1 MPAADIVFTG
11 GRVVTMAGDD
21 AEAVAVRDGT
31 IAYVGSAA
39 GAREHVGAGTE
50 VVDLAGRM
58 LMPGIHDAHLHPLS
72 GGVVLTR
79 PTLDYARLDKAA
91 FLDAMRGLIARD
103 DDRPA
108 DAWMA
113 VDLWDATAMDEQPT
127 RADLDALPTERPILV
142 VALDGH
148 IAVAN
153 SRALALAGVAAGTDD
168 PPGGVIT
175 RDPGG
180 EPTGI
185 LHDAAIALIEE
196 QMPTPSA
203 EQDADALRAAHE
215 ALVAAGV
222 TSYMDASAFAP
233 ELAAV
238 AALSDR
244 GGLLVRC
251 SSALTIQPEQA
262 EDPAAMLAHLERLRE
277 EHGRPDVTLRT
288 AKFFLDGVI
297 EHPTQTAAMLE
308 PYLVEEDGRWVP
320 GPSRGP
326 TYFEQP
332 VLDGAVAALDAAG
345 WQVHVH
351 AIGDRATR
359 SALDAF
365 EHARDRNGA
374 SGLRHTIAHM
384 EVVDPADIPRLGPL
398 GVLANLQLQW
408 AQRDPYTVDHLAP
421 HLGAARWEDLYPAG
435 ALRAAGATLCG
446 GSDWPVDPL
455 RPFAQL
461 ETAVTRTSAGRHG
474 AEEPLFPAQA
484 ITLRAAL
491 EMHTSASAFQ
501 LHQEAL
507 TGRIAP
513 GLAADLIVLDR
524 DLLAIPVGEIAQTG
538 VELTMIGG
546 RVVHRA

>member
-1 MPAADIVFTG
+1 MGEADVVFTG
-11 GRVVTMAGDD
+11 GRVVTMAGED
-21 AEAVAVRDGT
+21 AEAVAVRDGR
-31 IAYVGSAA
+31 IAW
-39 GAREHVGAGTE
+39 VGAAADAAAHAGPATE

-79 PTLDYARLDKAA
+79 PTLDYARLDKPA
-91 FLDAMRGLIARD
+91 FLDAMRGLIAREG
-103 DDRPA
+103 DRA
-108 DAWMA
+108 AGEWMA

-175 RDPGG
+175 RDAGG

-185 LHDAAIALIEE
+185 LHDTAIALVEE
-196 QMPTPSA
+196 RMPAPGA
-203 EQDADALRAAHE
+203 EADADALRAAHE
-215 ALVAAGV
+215 ALVRAGV

-233 ELAAV
+233 ELAAL

-244 GGLLVRC
+244 SGLLLR
-251 SSALTIQPEQA
+251 SSAALTIQPEQA
-262 EDPAAMLAHLERLRE
+262 EDPAAMLAHLEGLRE
-277 EHGRPDVTLRT
+277 EHGRPDVVLRT
-288 AKFFLDGVI
+288 AKLFLDGVI

-320 GPSRGP
+320 GPGRGP
-326 TYFEQP
+326 TYFAQP
-332 VLDGAVAALDAAG
+332 VLDRAVAALDAAG

-351 AIGDRATR
+351 AIGDRAAR

-365 EHARDRNGA
+365 AHARERNGA
-374 SGLRHTIAHM
+374 RGLRHTIAHL
-384 EVVDPADIPRLGPL
+384 EVVDPADFPRFGAL

-421 HLGAARWEDLYPAG
+421 YLGAERWADLYPAA
-435 ALRAAGATLCG
+435 ALQAAGAMLCG

-461 ETAVTRTSAGRHG
+461 ESAVTRTSAGRLRRGG
-474 AEEPLFPAQA
+474 AAVPRPGDHVARRAGDAHERERVPAPPGGA
-484 ITLRAAL
+484 DRADRARPRGGPDR
-491 EMHTSASAFQ
+491 ARPRPARGP
-501 LHQEAL
+501 
-507 TGRIAP
+507 GRRDRAD
-513 GLAADLIVLDR
+513 AAWS
-524 DLLAIPVGEIAQTG
+524 
-538 VELTMIGG
+538 
-546 RVVHRA
+546 

>member
-1 MPAADIVFTG
+1 M
-11 GRVVTMAGDD
+11 
-21 AEAVAVRDGT
+21 
-31 IAYVGSAA
+31 
-39 GAREHVGAGTE
+39 
-50 VVDLAGRM
+50 
-58 LMPGIHDAHLHPLS
+58 
-72 GGVVLTR
+72 
-79 PTLDYARLDKAA
+79 
-91 FLDAMRGLIARD
+91 
-103 DDRPA
+103 
-108 DAWMA
+108 
-113 VDLWDATAMDEQPT
+113 
-127 RADLDALPTERPILV
+127 
-142 VALDGH
+142 
-148 IAVAN
+148 
-153 SRALALAGVAAGTDD
+153 
-168 PPGGVIT
+168 
-175 RDPGG
+175 
-180 EPTGI
+180 
-185 LHDAAIALIEE
+185 
-196 QMPTPSA
+196 
-203 EQDADALRAAHE
+203 
-215 ALVAAGV
+215 
-222 TSYMDASAFAP
+222 
-233 ELAAV
+233 
-238 AALSDR
+238 
-244 GGLLVRC
+244 
-251 SSALTIQPEQA
+251 
-262 EDPAAMLAHLERLRE
+262 
-277 EHGRPDVTLRT
+277 
-288 AKFFLDGVI
+288 I

-326 TYFEQP
+326 TYFAQP

-384 EVVDPADIPRLGPL
+384 EVVDPADIARLGPL
-398 GVLANLQLQW
+398 GVLAE
-408 AQRDPYTVDHLAP
+408 PPAP
-421 HLGAARWEDLYPAG
+421 VGAARPVHGRPPRAHLGADRWQDLYPAG
-435 ALRAAGATLCG
+435 ALEAAGATLCG

-524 DLLAIPVGEIAQTG
+524 DLLAIPVGEIARTG

-546 RVVHRA
+546 RIVHRA

>member
-1 MPAADIVFTG
+1 
-11 GRVVTMAGDD
+11 MAGGD
-21 AEAVAVRDGT
+21 ADAVAVRDGT

-39 GAREHVGAGTE
+39 GAREHVGPGTE

-58 LMPGIHDAHLHPLS
+58 LMPGIHDAHLHPLA

-103 DDRPA
+103 GDRPG

-185 LHDAAIALIEE
+185 LHDAAIALLEA
-196 QMPTPSA
+196 QMPTQSA

-251 SSALTIQPEQA
+251 SSALTIQPEEA

-277 EHGRPDVTLRT
+277 EHGRPDITLRT

-308 PYLVEEDGRWVP
+308 PYLVEEDGRRVP
-320 GPSRGP
+320 GPSRGARLGLLMQRQGMWG
-326 TYFEQP
+326 ERR
-332 VLDGAVAALDAAG
+332 LLDAAWLSESRKPCPINPQYG
-345 WQVHVH
+345 LLWWLNTGRVQFPG
-351 AIGDRATR
+351 APET
-359 SALDAF
+359 AF
-365 EHARDRNGA
+365 
-374 SGLRHTIAHM
+374 
-384 EVVDPADIPRLGPL
+384 
-398 GVLANLQLQW
+398 
-408 AQRDPYTVDHLAP
+408 
-421 HLGAARWEDLYPAG
+421 AARGAG
-435 ALRAAGATLCG
+435 
-446 GSDWPVDPL
+446 SNVIFIDP
-455 RPFAQL
+455 
-461 ETAVTRTSAGRHG
+461 
-474 AEEPLFPAQA
+474 
-484 ITLRAAL
+484 
-491 EMHTSASAFQ
+491 
-501 LHQEAL
+501 
-507 TGRIAP
+507 
-513 GLAADLIVLDR
+513 DR
-524 DLLAIPVGEIAQTG
+524 DLVAVVRWIDRASLPGFVHLLMESIAG
-538 VELTMIGG
+538 
-546 RVVHRA
+546 A